1 VSVVTGRVSRYDGI
15 GLSETTHG
23 VPGGAGRAED
33 NPGQERGL
41 GHGSVPESARADETS
56 VPNPPIDPG
65 PILTVSPEE
74 ISRFFVRAR
83 RDQETERWD
92 VRLDAALREIL
103 ERAND
108 FVPSEAGGILLDDP
122 RAKLAGIRTPRLT
135 FIAVYG
141 PNSAQLLGRRVPSE
155 RGFVGEVYR
164 AGQAARA
171 DRLTV
176 EDPLLVTVPP
186 RSAGPPVESI
196 IGVPVIVGE
205 SICGV
210 LLLANRRS
218 GGPYSARDSEL
229 LRIFAAYMSSSIQNA
244 LDAIRAR
251 HLARLDHLT
260 GLLNSRYFHVR
271 LQDEIARADREG
283 TELSMLF
290 VDLDNFKLVND
301 RFGHMAGS
309 WTLREVA
316 RLLTENAPPATVLAR
331 YGGDEFAAI
340 LPNTPLTRAVQ
351 TAEHLRHVIAEA
363 TLFDMESE
371 PGQPAQML
379 PGVRAS
385 VGVASYRDH
394 LAPGGNQRRRG
405 NVFLRLADSAMYRAK
420 ANGRNRVEV
429 AEPEE

>member
-1 VSVVTGRVSRYDGI
+1 MEDERATDLPLGR
-15 GLSETTHG
+15 
-23 VPGGAGRAED
+23 
-33 NPGQERGL
+33 
-41 GHGSVPESARADETS
+41 HGSVPQEARGDETS
-56 VPNPPIDPG
+56 LPNPPIAPG
-65 PILTVSPEE
+65 PIMTVSSEE
-74 ISRFFVRAR
+74 ISRFFVRVR
-83 RDQETERWD
+83 RDQDTERWD

-108 FVPSEAGGILLDDP
+108 FVPSESGGILLDDP
-122 RAKLAGIRTPRLT
+122 RAKLAGVRTPRLT
-135 FIAVYG
+135 FIAAYG
-141 PNSAQLLGRRVPSE
+141 PSSAQLLSRRVPTD
-155 RGFVGEVYR
+155 RGVVGEIYR
-164 AGQAARA
+164 VGEPIRAARLEP
-171 DRLTV
+171 D
-176 EDPLLVTVPP
+176 DPLLIAVPP
-186 RSAGPPVESI
+186 RVVGPPVESI

-218 GGPYSARDSEL
+218 GGPYSARDAEL

-251 HLARLDHLT
+251 ALARLDQLT
-260 GLLNSRYFHVR
+260 GLFNSRYFHVR
-271 LQDEIARADREG
+271 LQDEIARADAEG

-290 VDLDNFKLVND
+290 IDLDNFKLVND

-316 RLLTENAPPATVLAR
+316 RLLSENAPPATVLAR

-340 LPNTPLTRAVQ
+340 LPGTPLSRAVQ
-351 TAEHLRHVIAEA
+351 TAEHLRRVIAEA
-363 TLFDMESE
+363 TLFDVDSE

-385 VGVASYRDH
+385 FGVASYRDH

-405 NVFLRLADSAMYRAK
+405 NVFLRLADTAMYRAK
-420 ANGRNRVEV
+420 ATGRNRVEV
-429 AEPEE
+429 AEAEE

>member
-1 VSVVTGRVSRYDGI
+1 MPTLGESVSHGI
-15 GLSETTHG
+15 
-23 VPGGAGRAED
+23 PIGAGENLPASR
-33 NPGQERGL
+33 NGP
-41 GHGSVPESARADETS
+41 VPELVRSDESS
-56 VPNPPIDPG
+56 VPNPATAPG
-65 PILTVSPEE
+65 PIMTVSPEE
-74 ISRFFVRAR
+74 IARFFVRAR
-83 RDQETERWD
+83 RDQDTERWD

-108 FVPSEAGGILLDDP
+108 FVPSESGGILLDDP

-164 AGQAARA
+164 VGRAVRA
-171 DRLTV
+171 DRLIL
-176 EDPLLVTVPP
+176 EDPLLATVPP
-186 RSAGPPVESI
+186 RASGPPVESI

-218 GGPYSARDSEL
+218 GGPYTARDSEL

-251 HLARLDHLT
+251 ALARLDHLT
-260 GLLNSRYFHVR
+260 GLFNSRYFHVR

-290 VDLDNFKLVND
+290 LDLDNFKLVND

-340 LPNTPLTRAVQ
+340 LPNTPLARAVQ
-351 TAEHLRHVIAEA
+351 TAEHLRRIIAEA

-420 ANGRNRVEV
+420 ANGRNRVEI

>member
-1 VSVVTGRVSRYDGI
+1 MVADLDEADLPASRPPPGTQMDG
-15 GLSETTHG
+15 
-23 VPGGAGRAED
+23 P
-33 NPGQERGL
+33 
-41 GHGSVPESARADETS
+41 VPESIRNDETS
-56 VPNPPIDPG
+56 APNPPIAPG

-74 ISRFFVRAR
+74 IARFFVRAR
-83 RDQETERWD
+83 RDQDTERWD

-103 ERAND
+103 ERANE
-108 FVPSEAGGILLDDP
+108 FVPSESGGILLDDP

-141 PNSAQLLGRRVPSE
+141 PNSGQLLGRRVQSE

-164 AGQAARA
+164 VGRAARA
-171 DRLTV
+171 DRLGGD
-176 EDPLLVTVPP
+176 DPLLVTVPP
-186 RSAGPPVESI
+186 RAKGPPVESI

-251 HLARLDHLT
+251 ALARLDHLT
-260 GLLNSRYFHVR
+260 GLFNSRYFHVR
-271 LQDEIARADREG
+271 LHDEIARADREA

-290 VDLDNFKLVND
+290 IDLDNFKLVND

-340 LPNTPLTRAVQ
+340 LPNTGLARAVQ
-351 TAEHLRHVIAEA
+351 TAEHLRRVIAEA
-363 TLFDMESE
+363 TLFDVESE

-420 ANGRNRVEV
+420 ANGRNRVEA

>member
-1 VSVVTGRVSRYDGI
+1 VASELEMRRVWSYADVAVLRDSAQHGLTPELDDGNLPVMGATPAVVI
-15 GLSETTHG
+15 
-23 VPGGAGRAED
+23 
-33 NPGQERGL
+33 
-41 GHGSVPESARADETS
+41 PESVSSIVAPGLA
-56 VPNPPIDPG
+56 PG
-65 PILTVSPEE
+65 PIMTVSAEE
-74 ISRFFVRAR
+74 IAGFFVRVR
-83 RDQETERWD
+83 RDQDAERWD

-108 FVPSEAGGILLDDP
+108 FVPSESGGILLDDP
-122 RAKLAGIRTPRLT
+122 RAKLAGVRTPRLT

-141 PNSAQLLGRRVPSE
+141 PNSAQLLSKRVPTE
-155 RGFVGEVYR
+155 RGFVGEIYR
-164 AGQAARA
+164 AGRARHA
-171 DRLTV
+171 DRLTA
-176 EDPLLVTVPP
+176 EDPLLATVPA
-186 RSAGPPVESI
+186 RASGPPVQSI

-210 LLLANRRS
+210 LLLTNRRA
-218 GGPYSARDSEL
+218 GGAYSARESEL
-229 LRIFAAYMSSSIQNA
+229 LQIFAAYMSSSIQNS

-251 HLARLDHLT
+251 ALARLDHLT
-260 GLLNSRYFHVR
+260 GLFNSRYFHVR

-283 TELSMLF
+283 NELSMLF

-331 YGGDEFAAI
+331 YGGDEFAAV
-340 LPNTPLTRAVQ
+340 LPNTGLLRAVQ
-351 TAEHLRHVIAEA
+351 TAEHLRRVIAEA

-385 VGVASYRDH
+385 IGVASYRDH

-405 NVFLRLADSAMYRAK
+405 NVFLRLSDSAMYRAK
-420 ANGRNRVEV
+420 ASGRNRVEV
-429 AEPEE
+429 AEAEE

>member
-1 VSVVTGRVSRYDGI
+1 LKNLEVRVRSRAALSDSFHQDDAMSGDEDLPESVIR
-15 GLSETTHG
+15 
-23 VPGGAGRAED
+23 
-33 NPGQERGL
+33 RGP
-41 GHGSVPESARADETS
+41 VPEAIPGEDSS
-56 VPNPPIDPG
+56 VPNPAAAPG
-65 PILTVSPEE
+65 PIQTVSPEE
-74 ISRFFVRAR
+74 IARFFVRVR
-83 RDQETERWD
+83 RDQDAERWD

-108 FVPSEAGGILLDDP
+108 FVPSESGGILLDDP
-122 RAKLAGIRTPRLT
+122 RAKLAGVRTPRLT

-141 PNSAQLLGRRVPSE
+141 PNSGQLLGKRVPSE
-155 RGFVGEVYR
+155 RGFVGEIYR
-164 AGQAARA
+164 QGKAIRA
-171 DRLTV
+171 DRMSS
-176 EDPLLVTVPP
+176 EDPLMITVPP
-186 RSAGPPVESI
+186 RTSGAPIESI

-218 GGPYSARDSEL
+218 GGPYRPRDSEL

-251 HLARLDHLT
+251 ALARLDHLT
-260 GLLNSRYFHVR
+260 GLFNSRYFHVR
-271 LQDEIARADREG
+271 LQDEIARSDREG

-290 VDLDNFKLVND
+290 LDLDNFKLVND

-316 RLLTENAPPATVLAR
+316 RLLTENAPPATILAR
-331 YGGDEFAAI
+331 YGGDEFAVI
-340 LPNTPLTRAVQ
+340 LPGTGLQRAMQ
-351 TAEHLRHVIAEA
+351 TAETLRRVIAEA

-371 PGQPAQML
+371 PGLPAQML

-420 ANGRNRVEV
+420 ANGRNRVEI
-429 AEPEE
+429 AEAEE